1 MKDAV
6 MIIMAVCIVVM
17 FAEINMYQTKCNEYE
32 KQLDDVNNWD
42 LAFLD
47 ATDSLV
53 YYGGKIIEQDT
64 TANKEC
70 ATSFMRNADK
80 IFELCKSN

>member
-1 MKDAV
+1 MGRMKDVV

-17 FAEINMYQTKCNEYE
+17 FAEINMYQTQCAEYE

-53 YYGGKIIEQDT
+53 YYG
-64 TANKEC
+64 A
-70 ATSFMRNADK
+70 R
-80 IFELCKSN
+80 

>member
-1 MKDAV
+1 MKDVV

-17 FAEINMYQTKCNEYE
+17 FTEINLYQTKCAEYE

-53 YYGGKIIEQDT
+53 YYGGKMQDT
-64 TANKEC
+64 TANKEY
-70 ATSFMRNADK
+70 ANGFMRNADK